1 MAPTDKKDS
10 DKNGSVTEEE
20 MTETNPAEN
29 NSADEDAPLKTTP
42 KKKGRPSKG
51 SAKSQAKKKGK
62 KGKKGAGKKAEDT
75 DETKEGDTGGDTT
88 EDDQKDEEKKKKPI
102 KKVIPYWATISDQA
116 GSKKTQVGP
125 SGLSGGGTIIE
136 AIKECA
142 DAKGL
147 ASYILIKKYV
157 QKNHPAWPKMV
168 FKSALRRSVQKGQ
181 VKQVRN
187 SYKVLSEKIESD
199 KKSKKSSSLAC
210 SLEEL
215 FPHIFTWVCEPKE
228 ASYGLIRKYIGK
240 YFPNL
245 STEGNLKKAIENME
259 AKGQLDRITGKGASG
274 TLQLVDGAS
283 KTGTAYEDPVED
295 AIIAS
300 NEPKDASVQA
310 LRHYL
315 SEYHTEYNVANN
327 PKVLKKALD
336 RAEAMGW
343 IMRVTGQG
351 FTGTFRLSYPYIP
364 SPKDLW
370 RGDYNKSDYEAK
382 PKKSSKYYDSTD
394 EEDETESEDEDD
406 EESSSDS
413 DAGWGGSDVEVVPKK
428 KKRGAPKER
437 GAVPAPKKRKSNA
450 SESTKK
456 PKAKSKKSSSKKGKK

>member
-1 MAPTDKKDS
+1 
-10 DKNGSVTEEE
+10 
-20 MTETNPAEN
+20 
-29 NSADEDAPLKTTP
+29 
-42 KKKGRPSKG
+42 
-51 SAKSQAKKKGK
+51 
-62 KGKKGAGKKAEDT
+62 
-75 DETKEGDTGGDTT
+75 
-88 EDDQKDEEKKKKPI
+88 
-102 KKVIPYWATISDQA
+102 
-116 GSKKTQVGP
+116 
-125 SGLSGGGTIIE
+125 
-136 AIKECA
+136 
-142 DAKGL
+142 
-147 ASYILIKKYV
+147 
-157 QKNHPAWPKMV
+157 MV

-382 PKKSSKYYDSTD
+382 PKKSKYYDSTD
-394 EEDETESEDEDD
+394 EEDETESEDED